1 MYQDNIRPISYY
13 SQDPDNDKEVELPQ
27 FELELISKNTLPFI
41 DSDISLVKLKN
52 DGDYLLGSSDTNNFS
67 LLEKLCHLKEPNIL
81 LKSYMKTYLIFIIKV
96 IQSLMYMKKY
106 HTVNTQALLIEIL

>member
-13 SQDPDNDKEVELPQ
+13 SQDPDNDKEVELPY

-52 DGDYLLGSSDTNNFS
+52 DGD
-67 LLEKLCHLKEPNIL
+67 
-81 LKSYMKTYLIFIIKV
+81 
-96 IQSLMYMKKY
+96 
-106 HTVNTQALLIEIL
+106 